1 MSNNERNDSSR
12 IYPLEEDLLVP
23 VYKELYH
30 LVGEAGTVAIFNA
43 FKGRQIQFPMRFYT
57 KEAIVQQIKNS
68 DLQVTNKEL
77 AKRYDV
83 TERFIRSVRSQ

>member
-1 MSNNERNDSSR
+1 MLDNERNDSLR
-12 IYPLEEDLLVP
+12 IYPLEEELLVP
-23 VYKELYH
+23 VYKELYS
-30 LVGEAGTVAIFNA
+30 LVGEAGTIAIFNA
-43 FKGRQIQFPMRFYT
+43 FKGRQIQFPMRFYM

-68 DLQVTNKEL
+68 DRQVTNKEL

>member
-1 MSNNERNDSSR
+1 MLDNERNDSSR
-12 IYPLEEDLLVP
+12 IYPLEEELLVP
-23 VYKELYH
+23 VYKELYS
-30 LVGEAGTVAIFNA
+30 LVGESGTIAIFNA
-43 FKGRQIQFPMRFYT
+43 FKGRQIQFPMRFYK

-68 DLQVTNKEL
+68 DRQVTNKEL

>member
-1 MSNNERNDSSR
+1 MLNNGRNDSSR

-23 VYKELYH
+23 IYRELYL
-30 LVGEAGTVAIFNA
+30 LVGEVGTVAIFNA

-68 DLQVTNKEL
+68 DRQVTNKEL

-83 TERFIRSVRSQ
+83 TERFIRSVRSK

>member
-1 MSNNERNDSSR
+1 MLDNERNDSSR

-23 VYKELYH
+23 IYKELYS
-30 LVGEAGTVAIFNA
+30 LVGEAGTIAIFNA
-43 FKGRQIQFPMRFYT
+43 FKGRQIQFPMRVYM

-68 DLQVTNKEL
+68 DRQVTNKEL